1 MCITLFHCIMVRIMG
16 YRLCQ
21 SRNWGQRCIFDCR
34 ISGFRHKE
42 KGDMMYKVVV
52 VEDEKV
58 VRQGIILSTD
68 WTLANCMVVG
78 EADNGEEGL
87 SVIEKCSPDIVITDI
102 CMPTMTGI
110 EMVEKLSKK
119 GDMPFVIFLTAYDDF
134 SYAQQA
140 VRLAVSDYILKP
152 FKDGELENSILRLLE
167 KNKQKE
173 QENQKEDANLSLKKG
188 DKSKYLAEALAYID
202 AHYMDAD
209 ISVQKVADSLGIS
222 GGHLSHLFRKETNFT
237 MMNYV
242 VNCRMRAAKNLLKD
256 YHYKIYEVAEQVG
269 YRDITYFSANFKK
282 HVGISPSEYQ
292 DRYRA

>member
-1 MCITLFHCIMVRIMG
+1 
-16 YRLCQ
+16 
-21 SRNWGQRCIFDCR
+21 
-34 ISGFRHKE
+34 
-42 KGDMMYKVVV
+42 MYKVVV

-68 WTLANCMVVG
+68 WALANCMVVG

-173 QENQKEDANLSLKKG
+173 QENQKKDANLSLKKG